1 MLEPLSRD
9 TLTKQATET
18 LRRFILTE
26 DLKPNDQL
34 PSERELSESLS
45 VSRNIVREALSVLV
59 AEGLIVK
66 QPGRG
71 IFITDF
77 DRERVAPQIAVSFD
91 YNGRSPAALSEA
103 RAAVELGAISLIARR
118 ITDAELQ
125 QLKAI
130 NASLEENRRMRRS
143 TIKDDIE
150 FHKLLLQASRNPV
163 LIELIPL
170 LQEYFRLAVLY
181 RPSAIFHNPER
192 VISEHRRIIQALRER
207 DAAAARARGNR
218 NRVLVSALTGAGT
231 DALIERLDQE
241 LSGRREILR
250 LDVDL
255 ADGRKLA
262 WLYDKGE
269 VLSRDDRDQ
278 TAHLTV
284 ALDPPDVARFRRQ
297 FPDAGTIH

>member
-26 DLKPNDQL
+26 DLKPDEQL

-71 IFITDF
+71 IFVTDF
-77 DRERVAPQIAVSFD
+77 DRAKVAPQIAVSFD

-118 ITDAELQ
+118 ISDAEIQ
-125 QLKAI
+125 QLAAI
-130 NASLEENRRMRRS
+130 NRSLEENLRLRRS
-143 TIKDDIE
+143 TIKGDIE
-150 FHKLLLQASRNPV
+150 FHTLLLQSTHNPV

-170 LQEYFRLAVLY
+170 LVEYFRLAVLY
-181 RPSAIFHNPER
+181 KPSAIFHNPER
-192 VISEHRRIIQALRER
+192 VIAEHDKIIAALQARDAVAARQALI
-207 DAAAARARGNR
+207 DH
-218 NRVLVSALTGAGT
+218 LHLQ
-231 DALIERLDQE
+231 DF
-241 LSGRREILR
+241 
-250 LDVDL
+250 
-255 ADGRKLA
+255 
-262 WLYDKGE
+262 E
-269 VLSRDDRDQ
+269 V
-278 TAHLTV
+278 
-284 ALDPPDVARFRRQ
+284 
-297 FPDAGTIH
+297 